1 MDLTAAIRE
10 IRDDNLSGAQT
21 ITKRAAAL
29 LDEWIAAAPSDPRKL
44 EAELLELGTE
54 LVRSHSTMA
63 PLYNLIRTL
72 LECLEDAGA
81 GGEAAPVRIRQAA
94 AAFVES
100 MENHNQV
107 IARRLRDLIGP
118 DPQVFTHSAGSTV
131 FAALAHCGETGIR
144 MTVHCT
150 ESRPACEGS
159 GLARELAARRI
170 PTTLSTDSLA
180 FPLLR
185 QAERPVL
192 VVGTDAVTPRGVVNK
207 AGTLGLATVARSWGI
222 PCYVLAGS
230 EKFLPDTEPAIRQRE
245 RPPEEVLPQA
255 PEGLRVINRYFDTT
269 PLDCVTAIITEEGAL
284 TPEKA
289 ARRLA
294 GMTLHPRLRD
304 VLRRSSRA

>member
-29 LDEWIAAAPSDPRKL
+29 LDEWVAAAASDPRKL
-44 EAELLELGTE
+44 ETELLELGKE
-54 LVRSHSTMA
+54 LVRSHPTMA

-72 LECLEDAGA
+72 LECLGDA

-100 MENHNQV
+100 MENHNRV
-107 IARRLRDLIGP
+107 IAGRLRDLIGP
-118 DPQVFTHSAGSTV
+118 EPQVFTHSAGSTV
-131 FAALAHCGETGIR
+131 LAALAHCGETGIR

-159 GLARELAARRI
+159 GLARELAARGI

-207 AGTLGLATVARSWGI
+207 AGTLGLATAARSWGI
-222 PCYVLAGS
+222 RCYVLAGS
-230 EKFLPDTEPAIRQRE
+230 EKFLPDAGPATRQRE
-245 RPPEEVLPQA
+245 RPPEEVLAQA

-284 TPEKA
+284 APEKA

-304 VLRRSSRA
+304 VLAR